1 MLNRWYSGSG
11 GLVDVPDGS
20 AVADASRKPGSAE
33 VFMVAFRKSKRLVS
47 VALMGVMVSPSNPE
61 DKFPL

>member
-11 GLVDVPDGS
+11 GLVDVSDGS

-47 VALMGVMVSPSNPE
+47 VALMGVMVSPSNNE